1 MHRHRRGSTPGD
13 RLARILRDS
22 LDSDSVRDAGDRVKA
37 FITEKPLLS
46 AGLGLAAGFLLGMLI
61 RRRD

>member
-1 MHRHRRGSTPGD
+1 MHRHRPGSTPRD
-13 RLARILRDS
+13 RLARILRET
-22 LDSDSVRDAGDRVKA
+22 LDSESVRGAGDRVKT

>member
-1 MHRHRRGSTPGD
+1 MPRHRRGSTPGD
-13 RLARILRDS
+13 RLSRILRDA
-22 LDSDSVRDAGDRVKA
+22 LESDSVRDAGDRVKT

-46 AGLGLAAGFLLGMLI
+46 AGLGLAAGLLLGMLI